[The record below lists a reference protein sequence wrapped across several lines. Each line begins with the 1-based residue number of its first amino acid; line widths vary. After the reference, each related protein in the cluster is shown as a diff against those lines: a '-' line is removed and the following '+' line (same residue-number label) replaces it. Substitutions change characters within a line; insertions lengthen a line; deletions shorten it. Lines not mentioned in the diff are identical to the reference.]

1 MFELLGKILGK
12 EIKETYTHN
21 SLNGVIFESIPGQTM
36 LVDNG
41 GNNLVVRCPEDLTIK
56 AVVCSENSLSNTL
69 VITSLANIFVTD

>member
-21 SLNGVIFESIPGQTM
+21 SLNGVIFESIQQTM

-69 VITSLANIFVTD
+69 VITSLANIFETD

>member
-21 SLNGVIFESIPGQTM
+21 SLNGVIFEPIQQTM

-69 VITSLANIFVTD
+69 VITSLANIFETD